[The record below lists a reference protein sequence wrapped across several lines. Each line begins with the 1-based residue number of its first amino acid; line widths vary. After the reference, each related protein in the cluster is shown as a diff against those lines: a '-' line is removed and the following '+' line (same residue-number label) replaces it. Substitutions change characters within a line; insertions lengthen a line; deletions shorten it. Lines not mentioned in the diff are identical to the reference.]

1 MPPLEN
7 QRHERFAQELASGKS
22 ADQAYMDAGYEEN
35 RGNASRLKA
44 NENVTTRVREL
55 QDMAAEKVAIDRA
68 WVLERLM
75 KNARICM
82 GEETITIKVKKRG
95 STEVLEIEINDRDAR
110 EANNAL
116 ELLGKTEEVGLFVER
131 HELNG
136 ALAITDSIDR
146 PPAETR
152 EEWLERRKR
161 EIAASKAVGTTT
173 GTAN

>member
-1 MPPLEN
+1 MPPLDN

-22 ADQAYMDAGYEEN
+22 ADQAYTDAGYEEN
-35 RGNASRLKA
+35 RGNASRLKS
-44 NENVTTRVREL
+44 NENVSARVREL
-55 QDMAAEKVAIDRA
+55 QQMAAEKVAIDRA

-82 GEETITIKVKKRG
+82 GEESITIKVKKRG
-95 STEVLEIEINDRDAR
+95 STDVVEIEVSDRDAR

-131 HELNG
+131 HELSG
-136 ALAITDSIDR
+136 ALSITDAIDR

-161 EIAASKAVGTTT
+161 EIAAGAAMGAPARTSD
-173 GTAN
+173 